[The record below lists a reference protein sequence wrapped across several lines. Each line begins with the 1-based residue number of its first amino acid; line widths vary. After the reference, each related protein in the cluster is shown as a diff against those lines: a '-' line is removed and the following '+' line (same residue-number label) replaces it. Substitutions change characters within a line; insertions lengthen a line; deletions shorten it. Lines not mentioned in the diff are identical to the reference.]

1 MNLYLLVNLSVIA
14 APLLLSFDRR
24 VSFYRQWRA
33 VLPALLLVAA
43 LFIAE
48 DISATA
54 RGHWDF
60 ASEYAG
66 ELRILG
72 IPPGEWLFFITVP
85 FACIFIYAC
94 VRSYQR
100 EAVLPFPRGLNF
112 LLAAIALATALLF
125 RDQGY
130 TRSVMIISAA
140 AWLSLG
146 VLRPDLPKS
155 RHFWTGMGLTYFT
168 FIIVNGILTGIPVV
182 TYGAEAIWG
191 VRLGT
196 IPLEDFFYSFAL
208 LTLNF
213 VLYRLILD
221 RGRRPSPGPGLY
233 AGPAGT
239 GETDSPPVAYRFMEK
254 R

>member
-1 MNLYLLVNLSVIA
+1 MNLYLLVNLSVIF
-14 APLLLSFDRR
+14 APLALSFDRR

-33 VLPALLLVAA
+33 VLPAVLLVAA

-48 DISATA
+48 DITATA

-60 ASEYAG
+60 APEYAG
-66 ELRILG
+66 EYRLLG
-72 IPPGEWLFFITVP
+72 IPPGEWLFFMTVP

-100 EAVLPFPRGLNF
+100 EAVIPFPRVLNF
-112 LLAAIALATALLF
+112 LFAALALVTAVLF

-130 TRSVMIISAA
+130 TRSVMIINAA

-146 VLRPDLPKS
+146 ILRPDLPKS
-155 RHFWTGMGLTYFT
+155 RQFWTGMGITYLTFVL
-168 FIIVNGILTGIPVV
+168 VNGLLTGIPVV
-182 TYGAEAIWG
+182 TYGAAAIWG

-213 VLYRLILD
+213 VLYRLLLD
-221 RGRRPSPGPGLY
+221 RGRSPSPGPGLY
-233 AGPAGT
+233 VGPAGS
-239 GETDSPPVAYRFMEK
+239 GETASPPAAYRFMEK